1 MVHVGGFNRA
11 GQRERHLSELVGG
24 HFCWWPLHA
33 HAMLAT
39 DMGNG
44 DLPGRWHWDR
54 WYLAATSFFL
64 LLVGIVIVLLA
75 PQNEPTEMAKGAFAF
90 VFLPSSFL
98 LATASAILVG
108 CRWRRWTRT
117 DRIIGT
123 TPLALFTLLFL
134 VQLVLSLFFPQRAH
148 EQAHLGYIP
157 MIW

>member
-1 MVHVGGFNRA
+1 M
-11 GQRERHLSELVGG
+11 
-24 HFCWWPLHA
+24 
-33 HAMLAT
+33 HAMLAA

-44 DLPGRWHWDR
+44 DLPGRWRWDR

-108 CRWRRWTRT
+108 CRWRRWTLT
-117 DRIIGT
+117 DRIIGA
-123 TPLALFTLLFL
+123 TPLAVFTLLFL
-134 VQLVLSLFFPQRAH
+134 VQLVLSLFFPPRTH
-148 EQAHLGYIP
+148 TMGYMPI
-157 MIW
+157 IW